1 VLGIGDGKKVGSN
14 GDPVGKPIVIPVVPV
29 VPAKTGDKSVDGEKT
44 VKQSPFVVGEAKPV
58 VPSIPNGEK
67 KLVIPEL
74 KVRHEKDIEALLQ
87 EFVKEAVDKKS
98 SDIHFEPRQDDM
110 VIRYRVDGILRDFH
124 AIDKETE
131 KALVFKL
138 KIASGLRTDEHFA
151 PQDGRIEFIFGKT
164 PIDSRLS
171 IISTT
176 NGEKAVL
183 RLLIK
188 QGKAYTLEELG
199 LEGDLLERVKRSYV
213 KPQGMIIAAGPTGS
227 GKTTTLYSILN
238 IINSREKN
246 ITTIEDPVEYEI
258 EGVNHI
264 HVNPKAGLTFANGL
278 RSMLRQDPDIIMVG
292 EIRDNETA
300 RIAINAA
307 MTGHLVLSSIHT
319 NDSITTIPRFMNM
332 GIEPYLV
339 ASTVNVVVAQRLARR
354 LCEKCKKKT
363 TVEGEQYQEMAKY
376 RSDIAALIKNGDTVY
391 QEVGCEVCEGTG
403 YKGRIGL
410 YEVLELTKPV
420 RNAIV
425 EGADSDKLFEV
436 ARKEGLV
443 LLVEDGV
450 KKVKAGTVSLS
461 EIMRVTALKE

>member
-1 VLGIGDGKKVGSN
+1 MFGIGNDN
-14 GDPVGKPIVIPVVPV
+14 INT
-29 VPAKTGDKSVDGEKT
+29 TGDGQPVA
-44 VKQSPFVVGEAKPV
+44 PAKPV
-58 VPSIPNGEK
+58 VIPTDPGANPAAP
-67 KLVIPEL
+67 PEPETAQKPPDPQL
-74 KVRHEKDIEALLQ
+74 KVRHERNVEALLQ
-87 EFVKEAVDKKS
+87 EVVKEAMDRKS
-98 SDIHFEPRQDDM
+98 SDIHFEPRQNDM
-110 VIRYRVDGILRDFH
+110 VIRYRIDGILRDMH

-131 KALVFKL
+131 KALLFKL

-151 PQDGRIEFIFGKT
+151 PQDGRIEFVFGKV

-176 NGEKAVL
+176 NGGKAVL
-183 RLLIK
+183 RLLGK
-188 QGKAYTLEELG
+188 QGKALTLEELG
-199 LEGDLLERVKRSYV
+199 LEGDVLERIKRSYT

-227 GKTTTLYSILN
+227 GKTTTLYSILS

-319 NDSITTIPRFMNM
+319 NDSITTIPRFLNM
-332 GIEPYLV
+332 GIEDYLV
-339 ASTVNVVVAQRLARR
+339 ASTVNVVAAQRLARR
-354 LCEKCKKKT
+354 LCEKCKKKISYA
-363 TVEGEQYQEMAKY
+363 GEAYQEMAKY
-376 RSDIAALIKNGDTVY
+376 RPDIAALVKSGDTIY
-391 QEVGCEVCEGTG
+391 QEVGCDACEGTG
-403 YKGRIGL
+403 FKGRIGL
-410 YEVLELTKPV
+410 YEVLELTKAV
-420 RNAIV
+420 RNVIV
-425 EGADSDKLFEV
+425 EGGSADKLFEA
-436 ARKEGLV
+436 ARAEGLV

-450 KKVKAGTVSLS
+450 KKVKAGIISMS
-461 EIMRVTALKE
+461 ELMRVTALKE